1 MRKLYLTVT
10 VLFTAGVMLQLYL
23 AAVGVFSDP
32 EDELFA
38 IHGTNGRI
46 VLPILALLL
55 IITAALAKAG
65 KRTVWLSALP
75 LILLVVQTLLFILT
89 GVVFGLGPDDHTAP
103 PLGATLMV
111 SLHGLNGA
119 IILIAAI
126 VLVGRAR
133 RLVRE
138 GRPGEPAIGD
148 GADASAPTS
157 HAETEP
163 TVEAAPDPA
172 ASR

>member
-10 VLFTAGVMLQLYL
+10 ILFTAGVMLQLYL

-38 IHGTNGRI
+38 IHGTTGRI

-75 LILLVVQTLLFILT
+75 LILLIVQTLLFILT
-89 GVVFGLGPDDHTAP
+89 GVIFGLGPDDHTAP

-119 IILIAAI
+119 IILITAI

-133 RLVRE
+133 KLVRE
-138 GRPGEPAIGD
+138 GRPGTPAVD
-148 GADASAPTS
+148 GGTDASAPASSATTAPS
-157 HAETEP
+157 VET
-163 TVEAAPDPA
+163 AADA

>member
-10 VLFTAGVMLQLYL
+10 ILFAAGVMLQLYL

-38 IHGTNGRI
+38 IHGTTGRI

-65 KRTVWLSALP
+65 RRTIWLSALP
-75 LILLVVQTLLFILT
+75 LVLLVVQTLLFVLT
-89 GVVFGLGPDDHTAP
+89 GALFGLGPDDHTAP

-119 IILIAAI
+119 IILVTAI

-133 RLVRE
+133 KLVRE
-138 GRPGEPAIGD
+138 GRPASPAVDG
-148 GADASAPTS
+148 GADASAQVPS
-157 HAETEP
+157 
-163 TVEAAPDPA
+163 AAPEPVADAAADPA
-172 ASR
+172 ARR